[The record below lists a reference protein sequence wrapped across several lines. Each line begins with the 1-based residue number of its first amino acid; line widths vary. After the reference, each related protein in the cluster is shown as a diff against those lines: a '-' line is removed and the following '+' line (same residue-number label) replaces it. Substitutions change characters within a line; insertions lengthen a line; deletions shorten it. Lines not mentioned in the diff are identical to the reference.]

1 MTSIDEIDAA
11 AIALALRDLR
21 MHVAQAFLAVRRD
34 DDHAA
39 QAHLIAAQR
48 IIAAIDRGLP
58 LERHG

>member
-1 MTSIDEIDAA
+1 MRDEPDFG

-21 MHVAQAFLAVRRD
+21 VHVAQAFLAVRRD

-39 QAHLIAAQR
+39 QAHLIAAQQ
-48 IIAAIDRGLP
+48 IVAAIDRGLP